1 MFGGAL
7 NRLLGSVD
15 VSEAGNA
22 ITILGMPGEG
32 FGKQV
37 THEWGTSKVLNNMFN
52 QVTPYKLSF
61 NKFFA
66 IDVLYMLEE
75 LAKKKT
81 AHVNRRGLEK
91 AIEELQNNTWLKD
104 ITSMNPD
111 ILNLN
116 KTGLFIKTPKDHQ
129 QRFLEHYNKMV
140 PAYNLNGYMLAAKP
154 GAGKTLT
161 GLMLGECLSS
171 DVFVIISPM
180 NAVRK
185 VWEKTIKEEYKKPY
199 TDKDIWVSADER
211 PLERGKR
218 FYIFHYESMA
228 KLKDLVSM
236 VSGRRLIVIVDESH
250 NFNDPKS
257 QRTQFLIDF
266 VLRSR
271 CKHTIWSSGTPVKA
285 LGYEM
290 IPCLS
295 TIDPYFDS
303 NTEDRFRKIF
313 GKSVSKAVDI
323 LRNRIGLV
331 SFKVPKEEFT
341 ENEPIEHT
349 VNVKIPDPTRFT
361 LAQVRKDMA
370 DFISAQMKHYDEN
383 FAAYEKQYNAGVT
396 YYDNLRLTGDQRK
409 ELATYRQ
416 YITMIRK
423 QYDPVAMKNE
433 VMFCNN
439 VERRSIM
446 PSLPQPLRNQF
457 KNARSVVKYLAL
469 KVQGEALGRVLGKRR
484 AECNAALVEH
494 ARLPGI
500 IDGAEK
506 KTIIF
511 TSFVD
516 VAEAVFAYVTKQG
529 YKPVIVHQG
538 TNKNLTSIIDSFGR
552 DEDVN
557 PCVATFQSLSTAVP
571 MVMANT
577 AVLMNQPFRE
587 FEREQ
592 AIGRIDRLGQ
602 DTQTYVFNVL
612 LDTGGEANISTRA
625 ADIVQWSREQVAAIM
640 GTKVVDETAVSMESY
655 ADAVA
660 EDWVSS
666 SFLNDHGIYVAAESL
681 EELAELTADEFDIGD
696 QWIPLN
702 TSERPRSSVW

>member
-1 MFGGAL
+1 MLGGAL

-15 VSEAGNA
+15 VTEAGNA

-52 QVTPYKLSF
+52 QVTPYKVSF

-81 AHVNRRGLEK
+81 AHVNKRGLEK
-91 AIEELQNNTWLKD
+91 AIDELRANTWLKD
-104 ITSMNPD
+104 ITEMQPD
-111 ILNLN
+111 ILNFN

-161 GLMLGECLSS
+161 GLMLGECLSV

-180 NAVRK
+180 NAVNK
-185 VWEKTIKEEYKKPY
+185 VWRKTIKEDYKKPF
-199 TDKDIWVSADER
+199 TDKDIWVSSDDQ
-211 PLERGKR
+211 PLVRGKR
-218 FYIFHYESMA
+218 FYVFHYESMD

-236 VSGRRLIVIVDESH
+236 VAGRRMITIVDESH
-250 NFNDPKS
+250 NFNEVKS
-257 QRTQFLIDF
+257 QRTQYLIDF

-271 CKHTIWSSGTPVKA
+271 CQHTIWSSGTPVKA

-349 VNVKIPDPTRFT
+349 VSVKIPDPTRFT
-361 LAQVRKDMA
+361 LTQVRKDMA
-370 DFISAQMKHYDEN
+370 EFIAAQMKHYDQN
-383 FAAYEKQYNAGVT
+383 FSTYEKQYNAGVK
-396 YYDNLRLTGDQRK
+396 YYDSLRLTGEQRK
-409 ELATYRQ
+409 ELDTYRR
-416 YITMIRK
+416 YIAMIREN
-423 QYDPVAMKNE
+423 YDPVAMKNE

-439 VERRSIM
+439 VERRYII
-446 PSLPQPLRNQF
+446 PSLPQPLRNEF

-469 KVQGEALGRVLGKRR
+469 KVQGEALGRILGKRR

-516 VAEAVFAYVTKQG
+516 VAETVFAYVTKQG
-529 YKPVIVHQG
+529 YQPVIVHQG
-538 TNKNLTSIIDSFGR
+538 TNKNLTAIINKFEQ
-552 DEDVN
+552 DENCN

-571 MVMANT
+571 MVMANV

-612 LDTGGEANISTRA
+612 LDTGSEANISTRA

-655 ADAVA
+655 ADAA
-660 EDWVSS
+660 ADDWVSN
-666 SFLNDHGIYVAAESL
+666 SFLSDHGIYVAVESIDA
-681 EELAELTADEFDIGD
+681 LAELTADEFDLAE

-702 TSERPRSSVW
+702 TVERPRSSMW